1 MYAVIRTGGK
11 QYRVQENDTI
21 LIEKLDGA
29 EGDSVTLGEVL
40 CIGGDNPQFGAPLVS
55 GASVTG
61 TIVRQ
66 GKGKKIHGFTYIK
79 VKNHQ
84 RHYGHRQFITTV
96 KINTID
102 VAA

>member
-21 LIEKLDGA
+21 TIEKLDGA
-29 EGDSVTLGEVL
+29 VGDAITVGDVL
-40 CIGGDNPQFGAPLVS
+40 FMGGDTPRFGAPLVE
-55 GASVTG
+55 GAKVSG
-61 TIVRQ
+61 TIVSQ

-84 RHYGHRQFITTV
+84 RHYGHRQFETRVRID
-96 KINTID
+96 KIEG
-102 VAA
+102 